1 MWFVLVAE
9 MHHCG
14 YSRSSQM
21 GGANDEQI
29 DVTAKVSSVAAVV
42 GPVGI
47 VVGTSVAFGRYPANL
62 RS

>member
-1 MWFVLVAE
+1 
-9 MHHCG
+9 
-14 YSRSSQM
+14 M